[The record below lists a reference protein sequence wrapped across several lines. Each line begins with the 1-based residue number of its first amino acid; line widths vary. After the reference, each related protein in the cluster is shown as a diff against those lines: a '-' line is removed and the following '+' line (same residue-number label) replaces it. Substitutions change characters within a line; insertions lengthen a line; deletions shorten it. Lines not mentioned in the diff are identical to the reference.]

1 MPVILGVCTAAVLP
15 GQVSLV
21 DITDWVSRGCPQE
34 VLAAV
39 GCRRSSCGRYIPPHP
54 DTIGRVFHALAAQDL
69 ADKLG
74 DYLRERAGFGPVTF
88 PIAAPVLQPAIA
100 VDGKAVRARSGRT
113 GRSRTCW
120 PPPRMTTVR

>member
-1 MPVILGVCTAAVLP
+1 VIPGVCTAAVLS

-74 DYLRERAGFGPVTF
+74 GYLRERAGFGPVTF

-100 VDGKAVRARSGRT
+100 VDGKAVRGAIGPDGGDPVPAGRRHT
-113 GRSRTCW
+113 
-120 PPPRMTTVR
+120 